1 MFTERAFGKP
11 LVQNT
16 MQFPMVDNMPIHD
29 CYGVVSNPILHQDKI
44 KAYKWI
50 DMTMDTSK

>member
-1 MFTERAFGKP
+1 
-11 LVQNT
+11 

-29 CYGVVSNPILHQDKI
+29 CYGVVFNQILHQVKI